1 MSLFHPRNRHQGRYD
16 FPKLLEASPRL
27 SRFVIQTPRGE
38 DSIPFADEDAVK
50 ALNQA
55 LLASFYGIQGWDIP
69 EGYLCPAIPGRSDY
83 LHYLADL
90 LADSHEGE
98 IPRGDGVRVL
108 DVGVGS
114 SCVYPLIGRGEYGWS
129 FVGADIDTAALESS
143 AKILRS
149 NPKIQEGVELRKQV
163 VHRSVLRGVV
173 RAGEKFDAVICN
185 PPFHSSQ
192 AEALAGSARKWRNLG
207 RGKSQH
213 LNFGGQAAELWCPGG
228 EVAFAQKMIEESV
241 GFGKEIRWFTI
252 LISKESHL
260 QTLYAAL
267 ERADIEEYRTIDMA
281 QGQKISRFLAWSF
294 QKDA

>member
-27 SRFVIQTPRGE
+27 ARFVIQTPRGE

-55 LLASFYGIQGWDIP
+55 LLASYYGITGWDIP
-69 EGYLCPAIPGRSDY
+69 QGYLCPAIPGRSDY

-90 LADSHEGE
+90 LADSHQGE
-98 IPRGDGVRVL
+98 IPQGTNVRVL
-108 DVGVGS
+108 DIGVGS
-114 SCVYPLIGRGEYGWS
+114 SCIYPLIGRGEYGWS
-129 FVGADIDTAALESS
+129 FVGADIDTAALESC

-163 VHRSVLRGVV
+163 VHRSVLKGVV
-173 RAGEKFDAVICN
+173 RAGEKFEAVICN

-207 RGKSQH
+207 RGSSQH

-228 EVAFAQKMIEESV
+228 EVAFAQKMIEESID
-241 GFGKEIRWFTI
+241 FGKDILWFSV
-252 LISKESHL
+252 LISKEPHL
-260 QTLYAAL
+260 QPLYAAL
-267 ERADIEEYRTIDMA
+267 ERADVEEYRTIDMA

-294 QKDA
+294 QKTS

>member
-27 SRFVIQTPRGE
+27 ERFVIQTPRGE
-38 DSIPFADEDAVK
+38 DSIPFADEEAVK

-55 LLASFYGIQGWDIP
+55 LLASYYGITGWDIP
-69 EGYLCPAIPGRSDY
+69 PGYLCPAIPGRSDY
-83 LHYLADL
+83 VHYLADL
-90 LADSHEGE
+90 LAESHSGVV
-98 IPRGDGVRVL
+98 PQGSGVRVL
-108 DVGVGS
+108 DIGVGS
-114 SCVYPLIGRGEYGWS
+114 SCIYPLIGRGEYGWS
-129 FVGADIDTAALESS
+129 FVGADIDATALDSC

-149 NPKIQEGVELRKQV
+149 NPKFQEGVELRKQV
-163 VHRSVLRGVV
+163 VHRSVLKGVV

-213 LNFGGQAAELWCPGG
+213 LNFGGQGAELWCPGG
-228 EVAFAQKMIEESV
+228 EVAFAQKMIEESL
-241 GFGKEIRWFTI
+241 GFGKEIRWFSL
-252 LISKESHL
+252 LISRESHL
-260 QTLYAAL
+260 QPLYAAL
-267 ERADIEEYRTIDMA
+267 ERADVEEYRTIDMA